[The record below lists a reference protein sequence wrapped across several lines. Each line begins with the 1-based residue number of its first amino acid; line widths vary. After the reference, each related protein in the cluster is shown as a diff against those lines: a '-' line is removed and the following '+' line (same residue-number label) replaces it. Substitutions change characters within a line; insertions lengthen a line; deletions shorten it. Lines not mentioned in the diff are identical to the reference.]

1 MPFFITTFLPPQ
13 KKSSSLSRGLME
25 RDDWRNLG
33 MQNVD
38 NKMENTTDK
47 VKKAT

>member
-1 MPFFITTFLPPQ
+1 
-13 KKSSSLSRGLME
+13 ME

-38 NKMENTTDK
+38 NKMENTTEK

>member
-1 MPFFITTFLPPQ
+1 
-13 KKSSSLSRGLME
+13 ME

-38 NKMENTTDK
+38 NKMANTPDK

>member
-1 MPFFITTFLPPQ
+1 
-13 KKSSSLSRGLME
+13 ME

-38 NKMENTTDK
+38 NKMANIPDK

>member
-1 MPFFITTFLPPQ
+1 
-13 KKSSSLSRGLME
+13 ME